1 MGLNN
6 FYQFES
12 ELHNQSYL
20 NQNNNKLNYDTSFQF
35 RTGLQNFFEA
45 ERWNVGILRLT
56 EILSVCHLLP
66 IWQHPLNSNID
77 QSCSCQKKQFLNPF
91 VIFRFTEILSAYCL
105 LSTWLHP
112 ILDASLDELYS
123 GMLILKKEDIS

>member
-1 MGLNN
+1 MVLQRLERSLGIFIAKSVLC
-6 FYQFES
+6 ES
-12 ELHNQSYL
+12 LLHNQSFF

-77 QSCSCQKKQFLNPF
+77 QSCFCQKKTISESLRDFPF
-91 VIFRFTEILSAYCL
+91 HRDPVSL
-105 LSTWLHP
+105 LLA
-112 ILDASLDELYS
+112 LDMVASYP
-123 GMLILKKEDIS
+123 